1 MVLTTR
7 AIVLSA
13 IKYSEADLIVSCFTE
28 QSGLKSYLLRGVLK
42 SKKGKLKA
50 SQFQPL
56 TQLELV
62 ANHRNK
68 GSLERIQEAKVSH
81 PYRSLHTHVVKS
93 GLVLFLSEILRN
105 SIQEEEPNK
114 ELFQYLEQSLHWLDH
129 HDSIANFHI
138 LFLIKLSA
146 YLGFYPDASSIDLH
160 YFNLAEGNFQKNAFG
175 VYSEKGPQIATFK
188 AFFGIDFDALPQIKL
203 TKKERAET
211 LDLVL
216 RYYQLHIQGYKQP
229 KSLLVLNQLY

>member
-7 AIVLSA
+7 AIVLSSL
-13 IKYSEADLIVSCFTE
+13 KYSEADLIVSCFTE

-50 SQFQPL
+50 SHFLPL

-62 ANHRNK
+62 VSHRNK
-68 GSLERIQEAKVSH
+68 GSLERIQEAKVSQ
-81 PYRSLHTHVVKS
+81 PYRTLHTHVVKS
-93 GLVLFLSEILRN
+93 GLVMFLSEILRN

-146 YLGFYPDASSIDLH
+146 YLGFYPDASAIEYH
-160 YFNLAEGNFQKNAFG
+160 YFNLAEGIFQENPLDPN
-175 VYSEKGPQIATFK
+175 SEKGPQIHTFK

-203 TKKERAET
+203 TKKERADT

-229 KSLLVLNQLY
+229 RSLLVLNQLY